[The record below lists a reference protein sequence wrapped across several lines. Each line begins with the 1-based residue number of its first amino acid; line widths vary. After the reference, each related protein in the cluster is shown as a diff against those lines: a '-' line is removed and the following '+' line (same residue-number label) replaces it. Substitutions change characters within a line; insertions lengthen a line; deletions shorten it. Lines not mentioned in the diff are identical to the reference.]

1 MGFTKKDL
9 KSGMTVEL
17 RNGRKYLFIADYKTK
32 NYGQGILVRESG
44 GFQSI
49 SSYCQDLTCVDGDY
63 DYDIVRIYEPLTDS
77 DILTQKKRLL
87 YDREDENKKME
98 PLEKAL
104 AVIKEE
110 CQNHGNCDGCAFY
123 TLSNS
128 SCCVFKTVCIE
139 NITLGGKKKC

>member
-32 NYGQGILVRESG
+32 NFGHGILVRAG

-49 SSYCQDLTCVDGDY
+49 SNYCQDLTCADGDE
-63 DYDIVRIYEPLTDS
+63 DYSIVRVYEPLTDS
-77 DILTQKKRLL
+77 DILTENKKLI
-87 YDREDENKKME
+87 YDREDENKKIEM
-98 PLEKAL
+98 LEQAL

-110 CQNHGNCDGCAFY
+110 CQHHGNCDGCAFC
-123 TLSNS
+123 TLSDSS